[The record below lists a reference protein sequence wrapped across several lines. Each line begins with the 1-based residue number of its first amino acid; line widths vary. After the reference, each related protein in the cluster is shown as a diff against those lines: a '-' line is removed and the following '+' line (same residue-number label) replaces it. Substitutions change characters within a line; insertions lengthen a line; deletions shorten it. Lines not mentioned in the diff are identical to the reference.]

1 MTARKDDPVPPSS
14 FPHLCATLRHLS
26 CPMAK
31 HGKLQT
37 LGEYLLARSVLAAL
51 GIVPVSLA
59 TGVGR
64 AMGFIAYASARN
76 LRRTGKRNLELA
88 FPEKSEFERRK
99 ILRSC
104 FASLGRQLGFF
115 SQFSTATPSSLLE
128 LIDLEGLEH
137 LEAARAQGRGV
148 ILFTGHLGA
157 WELTSLALSLRD
169 HPLSFLVRRIDN
181 PRVEQLVDARR
192 TRFGNRTLDK
202 LSAARAMVRI
212 LRSGE
217 ILGLLLDLNTL
228 PDEAIFVN
236 FFGIPASTG
245 FMVAKLA
252 LRTEAPIIP
261 IFAPW
266 EEKRKK
272 FAVRVEPPVSIDFT
286 GNEDEDVR
294 KLTAKLSLIVET
306 QIRRYP
312 DQWLWIHKRWKTR
325 PPGEPGLYQ

>member
-1 MTARKDDPVPPSS
+1 
-14 FPHLCATLRHLS
+14 
-26 CPMAK
+26 MAK
-31 HGKLQT
+31 HGKLQM
-37 LGEYLLARSVLAAL
+37 LGEYLLARSVLASL
-51 GIVPVSLA
+51 GTVPVSLA

-115 SQFSTATPSSLLE
+115 SQFSNAAPSSLLE

-202 LSAARAMVRI
+202 LSAARSMVRI

-217 ILGLLLDLNTL
+217 VLGLLLDLNTL
-228 PDEAIFVN
+228 PEEAIFVD

-272 FAVRVEPPVSIDFT
+272 FVVRVEAPVSIECT

-294 KLTAKLSLIVET
+294 QLTAKLSLIVEN
-306 QIRRYP
+306 QIRSYP

-325 PPGEPGLYQ
+325 PPGEPSVYQ

>member
-1 MTARKDDPVPPSS
+1 
-14 FPHLCATLRHLS
+14 
-26 CPMAK
+26 MAN

-37 LGEYLLARSVLAAL
+37 LVEYLLARSVLAAL
-51 GIVPVSLA
+51 GIVPVSVA
-59 TGVGR
+59 IGVGR
-64 AMGFIAYASARN
+64 LMGFIAYASARN
-76 LRRTGKRNLELA
+76 LRRAGKRNLELA
-88 FPEKSEFERRK
+88 FPEKNEFERRQ

-104 FASLGRQLGFF
+104 FASLGRQLGVF
-115 SQFSTATPSSLLE
+115 SQFSTAASNSMLD

-137 LEAARAQGRGV
+137 LEAARARGRGV

-181 PRVEQLVDARR
+181 PKVEQLVDVRR

-202 LSAARAMVRI
+202 LSAARSMVRI

-217 ILGLLLDLNTL
+217 TLGLLLDLNTL
-228 PDEAIFVN
+228 PDEAIFVD

-272 FAVRVEPPVSIDFT
+272 FTVRVEPPVSIDFS
-286 GNEDEDVR
+286 GNEDDDVR
-294 KLTAKLSLIVET
+294 KLTAKLSLIVEN
-306 QIRRYP
+306 QIKRYP

-325 PPGEPGLYQ
+325 PPGEPSLYQ

>member
-1 MTARKDDPVPPSS
+1 
-14 FPHLCATLRHLS
+14 
-26 CPMAK
+26 MAK

-37 LGEYLLARSVLAAL
+37 LSEYLLARSVLAAL
-51 GIVPVSLA
+51 GIAPLSLA

-64 AMGFIAYASARN
+64 AMGLIAYASARN

-88 FPEKSEFERRK
+88 FPEKNEFERRE

-104 FASLGRQLGFF
+104 FASLGRQLGLF

-202 LSAARAMVRI
+202 LSAARSMVRI

-217 ILGLLLDLNTL
+217 VLGLLLDLNTL
-228 PDEAIFVN
+228 PEEAIFVD

-312 DQWLWIHKRWKTR
+312 DQWLWIHRRWKTR
-325 PPGEPGLYQ
+325 PPGEPSLYQ